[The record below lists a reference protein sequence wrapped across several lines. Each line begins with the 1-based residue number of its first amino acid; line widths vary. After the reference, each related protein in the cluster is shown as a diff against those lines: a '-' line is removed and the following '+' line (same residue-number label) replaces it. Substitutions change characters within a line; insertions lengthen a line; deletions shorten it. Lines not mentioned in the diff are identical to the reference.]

1 MSEMIAVQIAAYH
14 CSKDLPRVIQ
24 SLKDQTYADWKLY
37 VYENSCDAEEAKRVK
52 GMLEQSGI
60 SFSLIVGEQNT
71 GFSAH
76 NHLFVTQEAKY
87 TLVLNDDAYLDRQFL
102 ERLLAAM
109 ESDPTV
115 AASAGMVFRW
125 IGESDVVLNAE
136 TQVDTAGLV
145 YDSLAHVVDRFSG
158 AKWGDVQSS
167 LVSMQQIWGV
177 SGAVAMYRRSALL
190 ETALGVYIYDP
201 TFFMY
206 KEDVELAI
214 RLARKGYR
222 SLLVPDAR
230 SFHRRAA
237 KDPVRGLIARGIEE
251 RRRPERLR
259 IMMVRNQWMM
269 YIYHC
274 SWRLGLRDL
283 CVSMIFELVHSAGVF
298 VISPS
303 VFFKACGQIF
313 QGLPAA
319 LRVRHELIGRN
330 HLKPFS
336 YVKPS

>member
-1 MSEMIAVQIAAYH
+1 MIAIQIAAYH

-24 SLKDQTYADWKLY
+24 SLKDQTYSDWKLY
-37 VYENSCDAEEAKRVK
+37 VYENSCDAGEAKRVK
-52 GMLEQSGI
+52 ELLEQSGI
-60 SFSLIVGEQNT
+60 VFSLIVGEQNT

-102 ERLLAAM
+102 ERLLVAM
-109 ESDPTV
+109 ESDSTV
-115 AASAGMVFRW
+115 AAAAGMVFRW

-145 YDSLAHVVDRFSG
+145 YDSLAHVVDRFAG

-167 LVSMQQIWGV
+167 LVSTQRIWGV

-190 ETALGVYIYDP
+190 ETALGVYIYEP

-214 RLARKGYR
+214 RLARKGYC
-222 SLLVPDAR
+222 SLLVPEAR
-230 SFHRRAA
+230 SFHRRAVQVVA
-237 KDPVRGLIARGIEE
+237 KGWIERAKEE
-251 RRRPERLR
+251 RRRSPHLR
-259 IMMVRNQWMM
+259 IMMYRNQWMI
-269 YIYHC
+269 YVYHC
-274 SWRLGLRDL
+274 SWRLGLRDF
-283 CVSMIFELVHSAGVF
+283 CAAICFELIHSAGVF
-298 VISPS
+298 VISPG
-303 VFFKACGQIF
+303 VFFKAWVRIF
-313 QGLPAA
+313 QSLPTA
-319 LRVRHELIGRN
+319 LRVRRDVAEQR
-330 HLKPFS
+330 HLKLFS

>member
-1 MSEMIAVQIAAYH
+1 MSETIAIQIAAYH

-24 SLKDQTYADWKLY
+24 SLKDQTYADWKLC
-37 VYENSCDAEEAKRVK
+37 VYENSCDAEEAKHVK
-52 GMLEQSGI
+52 ELLEQSGI

-87 TLVLNDDAYLDRQFL
+87 TLVLNDDAYLDREFL
-102 ERLLAAM
+102 ERLFAAM

-125 IGESDVVLNAE
+125 IGESDVVLNSE
-136 TQVDTAGLV
+136 TQIDTAGLV
-145 YDSLAHVVDRFSG
+145 YGSLAHVVDRFAGS
-158 AKWGDVQSS
+158 KWGDVQSFFQS
-167 LVSMQQIWGV
+167 TQQVWGV

-222 SLLVPDAR
+222 SLLVPEAR
-230 SFHRRAA
+230 SFHRRAVKEPTKGWMNRA
-237 KDPVRGLIARGIEE
+237 KEE

-259 IMMVRNQWMM
+259 IMMYRNQWMI
-269 YIYHC
+269 YVYHC
-274 SWRLGLRDL
+274 SRCLGLRDL
-283 CVSMIFELVHSAGVF
+283 CAATFFEFVHSAGVF
-298 VISPS
+298 VISPV
-303 VFFKACGQIF
+303 VFFKAWGRIF
-313 QGLPAA
+313 QSLPAA
-319 LRVRHELIGRN
+319 FRVRHELLGRR